1 MFGRACLA
9 AGPPAFFA
17 TVLVVQFASACELSS
32 SPPHETG
39 VVRRDSTGVEIVENL
54 APDRLAGSFWTIDP
68 EPEIVIG
75 GHEQTASTASDSAH
89 LVWQVSGLARLEDGR
104 VAVLSAGNRQLAIF
118 TPSGELVRMIGRA
131 GRGPGEFTRP
141 DYLQYLPPDTLAVWD
156 TWFNPVA
163 YFDLEGNLLK
173 HRSLDLGLI
182 IEQTGGTAESPRHP
196 LPDGS
201 FVVRAT
207 RGDPD
212 FRPTPGSVYRGS
224 PTDFLRV
231 DSSYATHHLGAWLLW
246 EMWYPGPDISASPF
260 PYYYVLNS
268 HVADGGD
275 PLVIYVSEGDRN
287 EIHQFAPDGTLL
299 RIIRR
304 LTDPVPLTD
313 RSRQAWLQAA
323 GEGEDPT
330 ILEMQPVRE
339 SYPPVGAL
347 VVDTEGY
354 LWVREWS
361 ASESGMPDQWSVFSP
376 DGRWLGII
384 PGAPLDFL
392 PCMPHGS
399 PCWIDSDFF
408 LTVLRDELG
417 VERVEGYRIRRDDP
431 LPATARDSEESDAYS
446 H

>member
-1 MFGRACLA
+1 MVG
-9 AGPPAFFA
+9 GPSPPASPFA
-17 TVLVVQFASACELSS
+17 SVATGLVALLASACELSP
-32 SPPHETG
+32 SPVHEIG
-39 VVRRDSTGVEIVENL
+39 VVRRDSAGVEIVENL
-54 APDRLAGSFWTIDP
+54 APDQLPDSFWTIAP

-75 GHEQTASTASDSAH
+75 GNEHTPSTAGDLAH
-89 LVWQVSGLARLEDGR
+89 LVWQVSALARLDDGR

-118 TPSGELVRMIGRA
+118 TPSGQLVRTIGRA

-141 DYLQYLPPDTLAVWD
+141 DYLQYFPPDTLAVWD
-156 TWFNPVA
+156 TWFGPVA
-163 YFDLEGNLLK
+163 YFDLKGNLLK
-173 HRSLDLGLI
+173 QRSLDLGLI
-182 IEQTGGTAESPRHP
+182 IERTGGTAESPRHP

-201 FVVRAT
+201 FVIRA
-207 RGDPD
+207 GGVDPVEP
-212 FRPTPGSVYRGS
+212 FPGSVYRG
-224 PTDFLRV
+224 PRTDFLRV

-246 EMWYPGPDISASPF
+246 EMLYPGPGINAPPF

-268 HVADGGD
+268 HVAGGGN

-304 LTDPVPLTD
+304 TTDPVPLTD

-323 GEGEDPT
+323 GEGEDPR

-384 PGAPLDFL
+384 PGAPPDFM

-399 PCWIDSDFF
+399 PCWIGSDFF
-408 LTVLRDELG
+408 LTVRRDELG

-431 LPATARDSEESDAYS
+431 ATAAAWGSGESHSYG